1 MFNQAHTSKTTVVR
15 PPHGE
20 DAAAALGTWVCGDI
34 LHVLLLFHKT
44 CCLSFED
51 RGGHGNVASR
61 VADWEYAGFFFF
73 FTVGSLGKK
82 NVLLCSFAKFYDV
95 NIFTVANLIY

>member
-20 DAAAALGTWVCGDI
+20 DAAVALGTWVCGDI
-34 LHVLLLFHKT
+34 LHVLLLFHNT
-44 CCLSFED
+44 CCLPFED

-61 VADWEYAGFFFF
+61 VADWEYAELFFFF
-73 FTVGSLGKK
+73 LNSWFSRKK
-82 NVLLCSFAKFYDV
+82 KMSFFVVLPNFMM
-95 NIFTVANLIY
+95 